1 MAKKTPASSPTAPYA
16 PSDSESDP
24 FNFAPP
30 SAPIPPE
37 EGGEPIVGE
46 TRSDEEIYNQP
57 HDHTSGFSSAL
68 PLTIED
74 SADEA
79 LARASGVSKSVAKT
93 VLLPN
98 LDPEFQAALARE
110 IHEMIGKAS
119 GYIPDYDS
127 LTENMKQALLRSV
140 AHVWNAASKKVR
152 EFNE

>member
-1 MAKKTPASSPTAPYA
+1 MAKKPSSSPTAPSS
-16 PSDSESDP
+16 PSDSASDP

-30 SAPIPPE
+30 SATIPPE
-37 EGGEPIVGE
+37 EGGEPEG
-46 TRSDEEIYNQP
+46 
-57 HDHTSGFSSAL
+57 SSLDDLEVIAPN

-74 SADEA
+74 AADEA
-79 LARASGVSKSVAKT
+79 LALASGVSKSVAKT

-98 LDPEFQAALARE
+98 LAPEYQAALARE